1 MAERDE
7 TGLDRHL
14 AVLGEHGARIGRLG
28 TPEQARRRG
37 ERRRRNG
44 RLAAAASSLAVVAV
58 FAGVYATQSGSGAE
72 PEPVASAPVSAS
84 PSPSP
89 SPSPSVVVP
98 KVDPSAVPGDGV
110 PTQDLAVW
118 LQATR
123 TGGYPLLTALPD
135 GTLAAT
141 GEEAATDGALF
152 ALVPLSPGAE
162 QYQLKTGKAGA
173 GGEQGC
179 AQRDGDRL
187 AIVACDAADER
198 QRVVL
203 NGRAAPFEVVLGGRA
218 LELTG
223 SSVTAVAPGKGTP
236 LTFIIRG
243 QADGP
248 VG

>member
-7 TGLDRHL
+7 SGLDRHL

-44 RLAAAASSLAVVAV
+44 RLAAAASGLAVVAV
-58 FAGVYATQSGSGAE
+58 FAGVYATQSGSGTE

-84 PSPSP
+84 PTP

-98 KVDPSAVPGDGV
+98 KIDPSAVPGAGV
-110 PTQDLAVW
+110 PTQDQAVW
-118 LQATR
+118 LQATT

-141 GEEAATDGALF
+141 GEGAATDRALF
-152 ALVPLSPGAE
+152 ALVPLSPGAK
-162 QYQLKTGKAGA
+162 QYHLKTGKAWA

-179 AQRDGDRL
+179 AVRDGDRL
-187 AIVACDAADER
+187 AIVACDAADEQ

-203 NGRAAPFEVVLGGRA
+203 NGRTTPYEVVLGGRA
-218 LELTG
+218 LKLTG
-223 SSVTAVAPGKGTP
+223 SSVTAVAAGQGTP
-236 LTFIIRG
+236 LTFIMRG